1 MKEIV
6 SSNYSIFFN
15 NDGYLKL
22 QELIYKL
29 KYSNVFVLVD
39 ENTEVKCLK
48 VLLSKLNQ
56 KFSVIKIKSGEENK
70 NLSTCNYVWSFLNN
84 SKADRKSLLINL
96 GGGVITD
103 MGGFIAST
111 FKRGIDF
118 VNIPTTLLSII
129 DASIGSKTGVNFNQ
143 LKNNIGTFTDPKLVI
158 IDKKYLETLD
168 EKNLKSGYAEIFKH
182 SLISGK
188 LFVKLLNDP
197 KTIYNHE
204 IIYNSINVKN
214 NIVLRDREE
223 SNLRKSLNFGHTI
236 GHAYESLKMKKK
248 DKLLHGEAI
257 AAGMIIE
264 LYLSHI
270 VLNFPKKTVNE
281 CNKHLGLFFKK
292 IKTTDLE
299 IDQLF
304 RLMEFDK
311 KNYKNE
317 INFVLLNEVGSFKTD
332 VNVSR
337 EKITEAIKY
346 YQNN

>member
-15 NDGYLKL
+15 NEGYVKL
-22 QELIYKL
+22 QDLIHKV
-29 KYSNVFVLVD
+29 KYSNIFILVD
-39 ENTEVKCLK
+39 ENTETKCLK
-48 VLLSKLNQ
+48 ILLLNFNQ

-84 SKADRKSLLINL
+84 SNADRKSLLINL

-118 VNIPTTLLSII
+118 INIPTTLLSII

-182 SLISGK
+182 SLISGN
-188 LFVKLLNDP
+188 LFVKLLNDS
-197 KTIYNHE
+197 KTIFNDE

-214 NIVLRDREE
+214 NIVKKDRNE
-223 SNLRKSLNFGHTI
+223 SDIRKSLNFGHTI
-236 GHAYESLKMKKK
+236 GHAYESLKMNKS

-264 LYLSHI
+264 LYLSHV

-281 CNKHLGLFFKK
+281 CKKHLGLFFDK

-299 IDQLF
+299 INELF

-311 KNYKNE
+311 KNFKKK
-317 INFVLLNEVGSFKTD
+317 INFVLLNEVGSFETD
-332 VNVSR
+332 VNVSK
-337 EKITEAIKY
+337 EIITEAINY
-346 YQNN
+346 YVKN